1 MPLKHYLCVQADIQ
15 LLVKAGYRHSYAK
28 LIAEHAKGRQPTVY
42 NKTNKKGAKWSMS
55 IYKEGI
61 LYDTYFYHSLE
72 ELKRNVPE
80 LSILKLASF
89 NSNVIIYNN
98 KIKSKY
104 GAIRVRKTRGK
115 NSCNFYFQV
124 NDIKNEDESKS
135 TKSTR
140 SNSPKNGEHQNTGQ
154 QSIW

>member
-1 MPLKHYLCVQADIQ
+1 MPLKHYLGVQADIQ

-28 LIAEHAKGRQPTVY
+28 LIAEHAKGRQ
-42 NKTNKKGAKWSMS
+42 
-55 IYKEGI
+55 
-61 LYDTYFYHSLE
+61 
-72 ELKRNVPE
+72 NVPE